1 MARDHLILLFLFP
14 VFIQGFDIGQCGQ
27 NIILKNLTK
36 IQHIAVA
43 SNATESARGTWP
55 WMVSAGF
62 QDRSQWIHACGGSL
76 ISDRH
81 VLTAA
86 HCTGYRGL
94 RLRFG
99 DQSHFSTADDDHVV
113 IRDMVTYVHP
123 KFGESGIETVY
134 YDVAI
139 WELES
144 PVEFNDFIQPIC
156 LPRLSNEDIDSHKDE
171 LVDIIGWGRKFR
183 GATIDG
189 VLRHAPLKIFA
200 QEWCN
205 ITHARAFETNDVIR
219 ERWPQLFPSCVM
231 CAGHS
236 NGGYGSC
243 KGDSG
248 SPLVK
253 FESGEPYPRYV
264 QLGVIVGGVGQCGN
278 RDFPSTYTRVED
290 FEVMNFINAVLKRSN
305 PSARSLLDGTMSSA
319 PVFSEADTMEQV
331 QEILRNRFS
340 QELGDV
346 FASVLIKQASE
357 RLIELDE
364 DLDFPFDVSGTT
376 LIHEAVRFN
385 SLDTFK
391 TLIWNGADLDS
402 QNDFDQTPFHLAAE
416 LGRSDMIQLAL
427 QYYADPDIKDSL
439 GRNALHVAAKNG
451 HLDVVEMLLRYG
463 MDIDSLDEQ
472 LRTPLHLALANNKNR
487 QANNA
492 TALYLIKSNANV
504 TLADRDGFQAIH
516 FAAKNAP
523 THVLEQL
530 LWRGAS
536 QSSRT
541 KIGQSPLILASSES
555 NVEVIQYLIQ
565 AAEVDVMERDFEN
578 MTCLHYTAQRNLFF
592 PSKILLEEG
601 VEINAKDMRLSS
613 PLHYS
618 SQHGYS
624 RLNKMLLSNGADVNA
639 QDAMGMTPLV
649 KALSDDIIDRAHED
663 TAKGLIHALADLQV
677 QDHNGWKARDQ
688 AVKSG
693 YDTIVQLI
701 DDVLSGRLVLELP
714 KFEEIVIKRK
724 KDGISDKI
732 DEEVVDPVKEW
743 LDKNGP
749 KRLAD
754 DVSEFFSKPTKQ
766 FIGHFENDELKDKV
780 KTEFNRP
787 FKQLEDVLEKD
798 KVESELKRLQ
808 DRVKES
814 KTIKRVQ
821 NKVEKEAK
829 RIFKIFG

>member
-171 LVDIIGWGRKFR
+171 LVDII
-183 GATIDG
+183 
-189 VLRHAPLKIFA
+189 
-200 QEWCN
+200 
-205 ITHARAFETNDVIR
+205 
-219 ERWPQLFPSCVM
+219 
-231 CAGHS
+231 GHS